1 MRTATRRTLL
11 ASALALL
18 PAPSLEAQPRAR
30 VSGSVETGAAAI
42 EQPLVRSGAAFYIAP
57 VAQLTARDAT
67 IGAGAVLA
75 TGTPMWQ
82 SFLGTGFVRSPAVR
96 NLRLTG
102 SGQVLKTSGLLH
114 TLHGDAGVEWRASS
128 ARNTGV
134 LSLNVGQLS
143 YNGAWWRDMSVGA
156 TGVRSRGPVSVVLDA
171 SYTNAQRPR
180 ALQEQ
185 IGSREAGATSLQSQV
200 LDLTPRMIWER
211 SRLRAD
217 ASLAL
222 RAVESG
228 VRGTRIGPQLS
239 FTLQTTR
246 GLSLFVGG
254 VQRLPDVRSGV
265 PAGRSALLGLRVEGR
280 RLLSTPARKANALPA
295 LRVENTALIV
305 DAGPMPTYRV
315 ELRGDFT
322 NWQLRTCHPRGTRY
336 FDCGAAPAAGTW
348 RVSVR
353 INEGA
358 WQQPANLAPVA
369 DDFGS
374 VDGVLMTGGKP

>member
-1 MRTATRRTLL
+1 MMPGAKLPMRSAT
-11 ASALALL
+11 S
-18 PAPSLEAQPRAR
+18 PAPVCGLWNSPVCA
-30 VSGSVETGAAAI
+30 SI
-42 EQPLVRSGAAFYIAP
+42 FFCRSAELGG
-57 VAQLTARDAT
+57 
-67 IGAGAVLA
+67 IG
-75 TGTPMWQ
+75 
-82 SFLGTGFVRSPAVR
+82 R
-96 NLRLTG
+96 
-102 SGQVLKTSGLLH
+102 
-114 TLHGDAGVEWRASS
+114 
-128 ARNTGV
+128 
-134 LSLNVGQLS
+134 
-143 YNGAWWRDMSVGA
+143 
-156 TGVRSRGPVSVVLDA
+156 TGVRSRGPLSVVLDA
-171 SYTNAQRPR
+171 TYTNAQRPL
-180 ALQEQ
+180 ALQQQ
-185 IGSREAGATSLQSQV
+185 IGSRDASASSLQSQV

-280 RLLSTPARKANALPA
+280 RLLSAPARRTTALPA
-295 LRVENTALIV
+295 LRVENTSLVI

-322 NWQLRTCHPRGTRY
+322 AWQPRTCQPRGTRY

-348 RVSVR
+348 RVSLR

>member
-1 MRTATRRTLL
+1 MVTAPRLTLVASVIALFL
-11 ASALALL
+11 AS
-18 PAPSLEAQPRAR
+18 SLEAQQRAR
-30 VSGSVETGAAAI
+30 LSGSVETGAAAV

-57 VAQLTARDAT
+57 VAQLTTRDAT
-67 IGAGAVLA
+67 FGAGAVLA
-75 TGTPMWQ
+75 TGTPTWQ

-96 NLRLTG
+96 NVRFTG
-102 SGQVLKTSGLLH
+102 NGQVLKTSGLLH
-114 TLHGDAGVEWRASS
+114 TLHGDIGAEWSASS

-143 YNGAWWRDMSVGA
+143 YDGGWWRDFSVGA
-156 TGVRSRGPVSVVLDA
+156 TGVRARGPLSVMLDA
-171 SYTNAQRPR
+171 SYTTAQRPL
-180 ALQEQ
+180 ALQQQ
-185 IGSREAGATSLQSQV
+185 IGSRDFAATSLQSAV

-217 ASLAL
+217 ASVAL

-265 PAGRSALLGLRVEGR
+265 PAGRSALLGVRVEGR
-280 RLLSTPARKANALPA
+280 RLLSAPVRKANALPA
-295 LRVENTALIV
+295 LRVENTSLIV

-322 NWQLRTCHPRGTRY
+322 EWKARTCQPRGTRY
-336 FDCGAAPAAGTW
+336 FNCGAAPTAGTW

-358 WQQPANLAPVA
+358 WQQPANLAPAA